1 MQISYLLASY
11 AIFGLDFIE
20 PARLTGGT
28 ASGHATMEPLLYSS
42 DTEVLYQKQPSVENT
57 GYKPIEYKYD
67 SEGNKI
73 YGEDFESSSDDDED
87 DINDWLFKD
96 SDVETDFEE
105 SGSDEIDSEDDDDE
119 PYDYKSSDF
128 KYRPGPDSDDDT
140 DYEFDIKSSNGSD
153 GSISVYD
160 IEDDKIEEYL
170 LGE

>member
-42 DTEVLYQKQPSVENT
+42 DTEVLYQKQPTVENT

-73 YGEDFESSSDDDED
+73 YGEDFESSSDDED
-87 DINDWLFKD
+87 IENWLFKD
-96 SDVETDFEE
+96 SNVETDFEE
-105 SGSDEIDSEDDDDE
+105 SGSIEDEDEEYDDE
-119 PYDYKSSDF
+119 PYDYKSSDI
-128 KYRPGPDSDDDT
+128 KYRPGPDSDDET
-140 DYEFDIKSSNGSD
+140 DYEFDTKSSNGSD

-160 IEDDKIEEYL
+160 IEDDKIADYL

>member
-20 PARLTGGT
+20 PARLSGGT
-28 ASGHATMEPLLYSS
+28 SSGQATMEPLLYSS
-42 DTEVLYQKQPSVENT
+42 DAEVLYQKQPTVENT
-57 GYKPIEYKYD
+57 GNKPIEYKYD
-67 SEGNKI
+67 SAGNII
-73 YGEDFESSSDDDED
+73 YGEEFESSSDDEE

-105 SGSDEIDSEDDDDE
+105 SGSNEIVSEDDE
-119 PYDYKSSDF
+119 PYDYKSSDI

-140 DYEFDIKSSNGSD
+140 DYEIDTKSTNGSD

-170 LGE
+170 LGN